1 MESEWSHGNHSG
13 AMSASRT
20 AKNWGIAGVVTGSFA
35 SVGMVILI
43 IVVNVTAGASAA
55 ASSNDDY

>member
-1 MESEWSHGNHSG
+1 
-13 AMSASRT
+13 MSASRT